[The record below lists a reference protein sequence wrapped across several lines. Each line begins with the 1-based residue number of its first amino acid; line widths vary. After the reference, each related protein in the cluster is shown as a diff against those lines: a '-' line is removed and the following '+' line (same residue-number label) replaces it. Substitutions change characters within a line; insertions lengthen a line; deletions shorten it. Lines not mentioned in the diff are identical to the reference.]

1 MLAVFGVV
9 EFAFVLLSLAF
20 AVLSTIFWAW
30 MLVECATKEPANG
43 NDKIVW
49 ILIILLTHCLGALLY
64 FFIRKPRRLAETGN

>member
-1 MLAVFGVV
+1 MLAMLGVV
-9 EFAFVLLSLAF
+9 EFAFVFLSLAF
-20 AVLSTIFWAW
+20 AVLSTIFWVW

>member
-9 EFAFVLLSLAF
+9 EFAFVFLSLTF
-20 AVLSTIFWAW
+20 ALLSTIFWVW

>member
-1 MLAVFGVV
+1 
-9 EFAFVLLSLAF
+9 
-20 AVLSTIFWAW
+20 